1 MVVMFFFIML
11 SGCALLALFASRE
24 PASKRSVNARL
35 ATINN
40 RTGADVSNQIALI
53 EKTKPRLSDRLGESF
68 KNHKLGEKLERLTIH
83 AGSGLSVGQVL
94 LASCGV
100 ALVCGSIAQL
110 FVESLQ
116 VALLAAV
123 VSAFIPY
130 GYLLFLRSRRIGKF
144 NEALP
149 DAIDLMARALRAGHS
164 MASSIEVIAQ
174 QSPEPL
180 ATEFDTCF
188 QQQKFGIPFR
198 DALLAMG
205 ERVPSDDLQFLIT
218 AVLVQKETGGDLTD
232 ILDRTTAVIR
242 DRIRIHGEIATRT
255 AQGRLTGWILSALP
269 IILVLVI
276 DVLSPGYTTVLFHDP
291 MGQKL
296 LMAGGVFILIGGYII
311 SKIVDIKV

>member
-1 MVVMFFFIML
+1 MVVFFFFVML
-11 SGCALLALFASRE
+11 SGCAMLVLIAARE
-24 PASKRSVNARL
+24 PAAKKNVSARL

-40 RTGADVSNQIALI
+40 KAGSDGGNNIALI
-53 EKTKPRLSDRLGESF
+53 EKTKARLSDRIGEHFKSYHLGET
-68 KNHKLGEKLERLTIH
+68 LERLTVH
-83 AGSGLSVGQVL
+83 AGSSLSVGQVL
-94 LASCGV
+94 LASCGT
-100 ALVCGSIAQL
+100 ALVCGSIVWLVAD
-110 FVESLQ
+110 SLI
-116 VALLAAV
+116 VAVLAAA
-123 VSAFIPY
+123 VSTFIPY
-130 GYLLFLRSRRIGKF
+130 GYLLFLKSRRIGKF

-180 ATEFDTCF
+180 STEFDTCF

-198 DALLAMG
+198 DALLSMG

-242 DRIRIHGEIATRT
+242 DRIRIQGEISTRT
-255 AQGRLTGWILSALP
+255 AQGRLTGWILSGLP
-269 IILVLVI
+269 IILVLLMDLI
-276 DVLSPGYTTVLFHDP
+276 SPGYTTVLFHDP
-291 MGQKL
+291 LGQKL
-296 LMAGGVFILIGGYII
+296 LTAGGVFILIGGFII

>member
-1 MVVMFFFIML
+1 MVVFFFIIML
-11 SGCALLALFASRE
+11 SGCVMLVLLASRE
-24 PASKRSVNARL
+24 PASKKSVNARL
-35 ATINN
+35 ATINSK
-40 RTGADVSNQIALI
+40 TGSDGNNQIALI
-53 EKTKPRLSDRLGESF
+53 EKSKPQLSDRISEHFKSYHFGET
-68 KNHKLGEKLERLTIH
+68 LERLTIH
-83 AGSGLSVGQVL
+83 AGSSMSVGHVL
-94 LASCGV
+94 MASCGV
-100 ALVCGSIAQL
+100 AFVCGSVAQL
-110 FVESLQ
+110 LLESLP
-116 VALLAAV
+116 VAVLAALI
-123 VSAFIPY
+123 SAFIPY
-130 GYLLFLRSRRIGKF
+130 GYLVFLRSRRVGQF

-198 DALLAMG
+198 DALLSMG

-242 DRIRIHGEIATRT
+242 DRIRIQGEISTRT
-255 AQGRLTGWILSALP
+255 AQGRLTGWILSTLP
-269 IILVLVI
+269 IILVLLMDLI
-276 DVLSPGYTTVLFHDP
+276 SPGYTTVLFHDP
-291 MGQKL
+291 LGQKL
-296 LMAGGVFILIGGYII
+296 LMAGGVFILIGGFII